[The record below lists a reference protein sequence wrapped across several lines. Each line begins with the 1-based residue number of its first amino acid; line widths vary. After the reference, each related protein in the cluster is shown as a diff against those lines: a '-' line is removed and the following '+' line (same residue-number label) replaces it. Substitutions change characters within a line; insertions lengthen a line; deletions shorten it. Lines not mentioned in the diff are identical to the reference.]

1 MKITMKNFI
10 YIFLLLIFICFGLIS
25 FAHTDE
31 LPPTFKRTQ
40 LTIKTAENKQIYDI
54 ELAIS
59 GQQQQ
64 YGLMYRKNLPEN
76 AGMLFIANPPRIMK
90 MWMKNTLIPLDMLF
104 IDKQGKIIYI
114 EHDATPN
121 SLKIISAGEVLSSAV
136 LELAGGVTNKQK
148 IKIGDEVIYNLPS
161 PDIQH

>member
-1 MKITMKNFI
+1 MKHFI
-10 YIFLLLIFICFGLIS
+10 CMFLLPVSACLGLIYFVYAS
-25 FAHTDE
+25 D
-31 LPPTFKRTQ
+31 LPPKFKRTQ
-40 LTIKTAENKQIYDI
+40 LTIKTQENKHIYDV

-59 GQQQQ
+59 GGQQQ

-90 MWMKNTLIPLDMLF
+90 MWMENTLIPLDMLF
-104 IDKQGKIIYI
+104 IDKQGKITYI
-114 EHDATPN
+114 EHDAAPN

-136 LELAGGVTNKQK
+136 LELAGGVTAKQK

-161 PDIQH
+161 EDKIPTM